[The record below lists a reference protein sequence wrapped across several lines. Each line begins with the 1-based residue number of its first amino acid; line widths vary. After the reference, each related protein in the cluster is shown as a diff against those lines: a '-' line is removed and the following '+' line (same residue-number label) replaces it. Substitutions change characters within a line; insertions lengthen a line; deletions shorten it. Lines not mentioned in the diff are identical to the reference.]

1 MEQMEVAS
9 PDLPANFLQEG
20 QSSENEGSMPVES
33 AQQAPRSTVLNID
46 GHSMEVSETILKNFY
61 GIPSNESLS
70 DKEWKSMVSA
80 YKAHKRADINTEKF
94 KRNDKL
100 VFDFANLLQHNPE
113 ELLKRA
119 GHDPRRFAE
128 EVLSR
133 YIEEDMLPEEQKQIR
148 NLQREKEEL
157 EAQIAEDRT
166 KQEQEQFDYL
176 TKEYEREFT
185 ENIISALETSK
196 LPKTPDVIR
205 RISYYLAKAQQ
216 RNIPVQAKHVIP
228 LVEEDLR
235 TLNKSFLDA
244 LDEEQ
249 LQEYLGHEK
258 MKKLRQAELKKIKKP
273 MQFADSSSS
282 DGTSARKIEKK
293 GLSREEFREM
303 VKRNAGL

>member
-1 MEQMEVAS
+1 MEQVEGMSMEAS
-9 PDLPANFLQEG
+9 TDFPQEG
-20 QSSENEGSMPVES
+20 QQMDTEGLGSQKAV
-33 AQQAPRSTVLNID
+33 QQAPRSTVLNID

-61 GIPSNESLS
+61 GIPSNEQLT

-128 EVLSR
+128 EILSR
-133 YIEEDMLPEEQKQIR
+133 YIEEDMMPEEQKQIR

-157 EAQIAEDRT
+157 EAQIAEERT
-166 KQEQEQFDYL
+166 KKEQEQLEYL
-176 TKEYEREFT
+176 TEQYKHEISQ
-185 ENIISALETSK
+185 NIIAALDSST
-196 LPKTPDVIR
+196 LPKTEDVIQ
-205 RISYYLAKAQQ
+205 RIAYYLMKAEQ
-216 RNIPVQAKHVIP
+216 RKIPVQVKHIIP

-235 TLNKSFLDA
+235 IANKSLLDA
-244 LDEEQ
+244 LSDDQ
-249 LQEYLGHEK
+249 LHEYLGQDK
-258 MKKLRQAELKKIKKP
+258 IKKIRQAELKKIKKP
-273 MQFADSSSS
+273 MQFAENTEDAKQ
-282 DGTSARKIEKK
+282 TIKKNEKK
-293 GLSREEFREM
+293 GLTREEFREM

>member
-1 MEQMEVAS
+1 MEQMEMA
-9 PDLPANFLQEG
+9 PADNSADFSQEMPQGGAEDIGLQ
-20 QSSENEGSMPVES
+20 QQV
-33 AQQAPRSTVLNID
+33 QQAPRSTVLNID

-61 GIPSNESLS
+61 GIPANEALT

-119 GHDPRRFAE
+119 GHDPRRLAE
-128 EVLSR
+128 EILSR

-157 EAQIAEDRT
+157 EAQIAEERT
-166 KQEQEQFDYL
+166 RKQQQEFDFL
-176 TKEYEREFT
+176 TQEYEKEFT
-185 ENIISALETSK
+185 NDIISALESSK
-196 LPKTPDVIR
+196 LPKTANTIR
-205 RISYYLAKAQQ
+205 RIASYLAKAQE
-216 RNIPVQAKHVIP
+216 RNIPVKAKHVIG
-228 LVEEDLR
+228 LVEEDFR
-235 TLNKSFLDA
+235 IMNKSVLDA
-244 LDEEQ
+244 MDEDQ
-249 LQEYLGHEK
+249 LQDYLGQERI
-258 MKKLRQAELKKIKKP
+258 KKIRQAELKKIKKP
-273 MQFADSSSS
+273 MQFVESSQT
-282 DGTSARKIEKK
+282 DNQPARKVNKK